1 MKTKIYFLK
10 VDPMMGINRKIKL
23 ISSFVIAVMIFA
35 LDVIHCCSGGS
46 SDEPTTK
53 APDAYTMDP
62 DR

>member
-1 MKTKIYFLK
+1 MKIKIKFLK
-10 VDPMMGINRKIKL
+10 VDPIMGINRKTKL
-23 ISSFVIAVMIFA
+23 ISSFMIAVMIFD

>member
-1 MKTKIYFLK
+1 MA
-10 VDPMMGINRKIKL
+10 INRKTKL
-23 ISSFVIAVMIFA
+23 ISSFIFA
-35 LDVIHCCSGGS
+35 ITIFDLDVIHCCSGGS